1 MYVSSGKPNVTLL
14 MPKTSDGS
22 ESHLSGKKTAMGQQE
37 RRSPNLVSV
46 GRPKAAVW
54 IGSAFC
60 AALGLAALVL
70 AALGPGERGTIAALQ
85 VTARFSFLLF
95 WLAYT
100 GGAMTALFGPAFEPL
115 KRRGREFGLAFA
127 SAHLVHLG
135 LVAWVTYIGHA
146 PARGVFLFF
155 GVAVLWTYLLALF
168 SIPRLQ
174 KALVS
179 KGW

>member
-1 MYVSSGKPNVTLL
+1 
-14 MPKTSDGS
+14 
-22 ESHLSGKKTAMGQQE
+22 MGQQE

-100 GGAMTALFGPAFEPL
+100 GGAMTALFGPIFEPFK
-115 KRRGREFGLAFA
+115 KRAREFGGIAPGN
-127 SAHLVHLG
+127 VE
-135 LVAWVTYIGHA
+135 IGGA
-146 PARGVFLFF
+146 A
-155 GVAVLWTYLLALF
+155 LLAL
-168 SIPRLQ
+168 SR
-174 KALVS
+174 
-179 KGW
+179 